1 MTVPVMAVA
10 KFERFFRLAAG
21 LDVDKN
27 DLKRCD
33 DFVNHKLYDLCLLG
47 RVTAKTN
54 GRDVIQPYD
63 LPITK
68 GLQES
73 VRDFDQMD
81 EEIELVAIVDNF
93 TALPP
98 LDADLSD
105 EAESWLPRIAG
116 GLSVALARTIKIVY
130 PRVSNPQSTHW
141 ETAFRVFDLLL

>member
-1 MTVPVMAVA
+1 VPVMAVA

-27 DLKRCD
+27 DLKRYD
-33 DFVNHKLYDLCLLG
+33 TFINHKLYDLCLLG

-54 GRDVIQPYD
+54 GRDIIQPYD

-73 VRDFDQMD
+73 VREFDKMD
-81 EEIELVAIVDNF
+81 ESIELVAIVDNL

-98 LDADLSD
+98 LDAQLSA

-116 GLSVALARTIKIVY
+116 GLSLAVARMFKTVY
-130 PRVSNPQSTHW
+130 PKVTNPQSTHW

>member
-1 MTVPVMAVA
+1 MPVMAVA

-27 DLKRCD
+27 DLKRYE

-47 RVTAKTN
+47 QVAAKAN

-73 VRDFDQMD
+73 VREFDKMD
-81 EEIELVAIVDNF
+81 EEIELVAVLDNL

-98 LDADLSD
+98 LGADLSE

-116 GLSVALARTIKIVY
+116 GLGLALARTFKIVY
-130 PRVSNPQSTHW
+130 PNVPNPQSTHW

>member
-1 MTVPVMAVA
+1 MPVMAVA

-27 DLKRCD
+27 DLKRYD
-33 DFVNHKLYDLCLLG
+33 TFINHKLYDLCLLG

-73 VRDFDQMD
+73 VREFDKMD
-81 EEIELVAIVDNF
+81 ESIELVAILDNL

-98 LDADLSD
+98 LDAQLSA

-116 GLSVALARTIKIVY
+116 GLSLALARTFKIVY
-130 PRVSNPQSTHW
+130 PKVPNPQSTHW